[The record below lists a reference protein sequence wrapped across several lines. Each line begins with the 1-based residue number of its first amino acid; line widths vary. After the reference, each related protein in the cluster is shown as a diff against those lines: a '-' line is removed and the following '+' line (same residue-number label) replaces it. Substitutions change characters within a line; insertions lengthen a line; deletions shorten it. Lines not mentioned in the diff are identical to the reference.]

1 MKYNDIYYTNLG
13 AFKYYAILLGGE
25 SPKRSQKIT
34 KGEGGFTK
42 RSQRI
47 TITRRGG
54 GIKKIGQIGGA
65 YKDNNYSQ
73 DQISV
78 GDSGGDIFIDKH

>member
-1 MKYNDIYYTNLG
+1 M
-13 AFKYYAILLGGE
+13 ILIGGGG
-25 SPKRSQKIT
+25 SHQKDHKRSQGGK
-34 KGEGGFTK
+34 GGFTK

-54 GIKKIGQIGGA
+54 GIKKIGQIGGS